1 MATTYGFDVSISS
14 AVDRAERR
22 PATGGRE
29 TAVAGPLTPEQLRQI
44 GRYWDAANYLT
55 VAVRRQQP
63 FRAGLQEALQRDPPP
78 GTPA

>member
-44 GRYWDAANYLT
+44 GRYWEGYPKLS
-55 VAVRRQQP
+55 
-63 FRAGLQEALQRDPPP
+63 LKK
-78 GTPA
+78 